1 MTTKTL
7 KSSQKEFMN
16 NAVRGLVN
24 SATFTG
30 ELPPLSPVQGSNSGY
45 TAGGLI
51 PPSFVTHDVIDKFP
65 FASDGNATDVGD
77 LTAARFGASGQS
89 SDVSGYSSGG
99 QWSPSPTS
107 RTNIID
113 KFPFASGGN
122 ATDVGDITIA
132 KRKSAGQSSD
142 VSGYASGGYVLNS
155 SNVIDKFPFASD
167 ANATDVG
174 DLTTASYNSAGQS
187 STTHGYTSGR
197 TTVDKFS
204 FATDGNATNV
214 GILPFSRS
222 FIAGQSSN
230 VSGYVSVGAS
240 IDKFPFA
247 SDGNATTVG
256 DLSVG
261 RYEVVGQSSTVSGYT
276 SGGYS
281 QTPYASGSVNSIY
294 NVVDKFPFASD
305 GSATDVGDLTVARRA
320 SGGQQY

>member
-45 TAGGLI
+45 TAGGLT
-51 PPSFVTHDVIDKFP
+51 PPSLVTHDVIDKFP

-99 QWSPSPTS
+99 LTEFSPSPTS

-142 VSGYASGGYVLNS
+142 VSGYASGGYVLSS

-174 DLTTASYNSAGQS
+174 DLTIASQYSAGQS

-214 GILPFSRS
+214 GILPFSRTRV
-222 FIAGQSSN
+222 AGQSSN

-281 QTPYASGSVNSIY
+281 PSSIY

-320 SGGQQY
+320 SAGQQY